1 MSPLPASAAARD
13 LYVCSACSTLSRAG
27 QGPQRCPRCGA
38 ALNFR
43 KPYSLART
51 WAFLVAAIILY
62 IPANVLPVMH
72 TEWLTGSQDD
82 TILSGVLYLLWS
94 GSWPLALVV
103 FIASISVPL
112 LKIVTLGSLAV
123 SVQVRSKWQPRNRAR
138 AYRVVEFIGRWSMLD
153 IYVVAI
159 LAALVQAKALA
170 HIEPGPGALAFAAV
184 VVLTMLAAMSFDPR
198 LIWDA
203 ERDAAG

>member
-1 MSPLPASAAARD
+1 MNAAALE
-13 LYVCSACSTLSRAG
+13 LYVCSACSTLSRTAPG
-27 QGPQRCPRCGA
+27 KQRCPRCGA
-38 ALNFR
+38 ALAFR
-43 KPYSLART
+43 KAQSLART
-51 WAFLVAAIILY
+51 WALLGAAIILY
-62 IPANVLPVMH
+62 VPANLLPVMH

-103 FIASISVPL
+103 FIASITVPL
-112 LKIVTLGSLAV
+112 LKIVTLAGLAA
-123 SVQVRSKWQPRNRAR
+123 SVQLRSTWQPKSRAR

-203 ERDAAG
+203 QADGSR

>member
-1 MSPLPASAAARD
+1 MNAAAQH
-13 LYVCSACSTLSRAG
+13 LYVCGACSTLSSAASGGR
-27 QGPQRCPRCGA
+27 RCPRCGA
-38 ALNFR
+38 ALAFR
-43 KPYSLART
+43 KPQSLART

-72 TEWLTGSQDD
+72 TEWLTGAQDD

-112 LKIVTLGSLAV
+112 LKILTLAGLAV
-123 SVQVRSKWQPRNRAR
+123 SVHRRSSWQPRQRAR

-153 IYVVAI
+153 IFVVGI

-203 ERDAAG
+203 RGDGIR

>member
-1 MSPLPASAAARD
+1 MNAAAHH
-13 LYVCSACSTLSRAG
+13 LYVCSACSTLSRGGSGA
-27 QGPQRCPRCGA
+27 PRCPRCGA
-38 ALNFR
+38 ALAFR
-43 KPYSLART
+43 KPQSLGRT

-94 GSWPLALVV
+94 GSWPLALAV

-112 LKIVTLGSLAV
+112 LKIATLAGLAA
-123 SVQVRSKWQPRNRAR
+123 SVHLRSTWQPRQRAR

-184 VVLTMLAAMSFDPR
+184 VVLTILAAMSFDPR

-203 ERDAAG
+203 QRDAAG

>member
-1 MSPLPASAAARD
+1 LPASAAARA

-27 QGPQRCPRCGA
+27 QGLQRCPRCGS

-43 KPYSLART
+43 KPRSLGRT

-62 IPANVLPVMH
+62 VPANVLPVMH

-112 LKIVTLGSLAV
+112 LKIVTLGGLAA
-123 SVQVRSKWQPRNRAR
+123 SVQLRSTWRPRSRAR

-203 ERDAAG
+203 ERDASR

>member
-1 MSPLPASAAARD
+1 MNAAAQD
-13 LYVCSACSTLSRAG
+13 LYVCNACSTLSRRGA
-27 QGPQRCPRCGA
+27 QSERCPRCGA
-38 ALNFR
+38 ALAFR
-43 KPYSLART
+43 KPQSLART
-51 WAFLVAAIILY
+51 WAFLAAAIVLY
-62 IPANVLPVMH
+62 VPANVLPVTH

-112 LKIVTLGSLAV
+112 LKILTLGGLAA
-123 SVQVRSKWQPRNRAR
+123 SVQLGSTWRPESRAR

-159 LAALVQAKALA
+159 LTALVQAKALA

-184 VVLTMLAAMSFDPR
+184 VVLTMCAALSFDPR

-203 ERDAAG
+203 SRNGSH

>member
-1 MSPLPASAAARD
+1 MNAAAQQ
-13 LYVCSACSTLSRAG
+13 LYVCGACSTLSRG
-27 QGPQRCPRCGA
+27 GPGSCPRCGA
-38 ALNFR
+38 WLAFR
-43 KPYSLART
+43 KPHSLSRT
-51 WAFLVAAIILY
+51 WALLVAAIILY

-82 TILSGVLYLLWS
+82 TILSGVLYLLWT

-112 LKIVTLGSLAV
+112 LKIATLAGLAA
-123 SVQVRSKWQPRNRAR
+123 SVHLRSTWQPRQRAR

-203 ERDAAG
+203 QGDAAG

>member
-1 MSPLPASAAARD
+1 MNAAAYQ
-13 LYVCSACSTLSRAG
+13 LQVCSACSTLSRG
-27 QGPQRCPRCGA
+27 GPGKQRCPRCDA
-38 ALNFR
+38 PLVFR
-43 KPYSLART
+43 KPHSLSRT
-51 WAFLVAAIILY
+51 WAFLVAAVILY

-112 LKIVTLGSLAV
+112 IKIATLAGLAA
-123 SVQVRSKWQPRNRAR
+123 SVHLRSTWQPRSRAR
-138 AYRVVEFIGRWSMLD
+138 AYRIVEFIGRWSMLD
-153 IYVVAI
+153 IFVVAI
-159 LAALVQAKALA
+159 LVALVQAKALA

-203 ERDAAG
+203 QHDGSR

>member
-1 MSPLPASAAARD
+1 MNAAAQQV
-13 LYVCSACSTLSRAG
+13 YVCSACSTLSRAAPG
-27 QGPQRCPRCGA
+27 GERCPRCGA
-38 ALNFR
+38 VLTFR
-43 KPYSLART
+43 KPHSLART

-62 IPANVLPVMH
+62 VPANVLPVMH
-72 TEWLTGSQDD
+72 TEWLTGAQDD

-112 LKIVTLGSLAV
+112 LKIVTLGGLAA
-123 SVQVRSKWQPRNRAR
+123 SVHLRSTWQPRTRAR

-153 IYVVAI
+153 IFVVAI
-159 LAALVQAKALA
+159 LAALVKAKALA

-203 ERDAAG
+203 SRNGSR